1 MSVDR
6 TSEASEYLKNHRI
19 PELMENLTSQL
30 IYQQPENPRE
40 FLKEYLKSLK
50 EAKERR
56 ADGPKLFGPDN
67 LQSLFG
73 MLDPVGSGHITRLQ
87 YLEAMKIL
95 GIQNFGQ
102 HEDKPTIDFD
112 LFEQEATHGLSKAS
126 TTYKR

>member
-1 MSVDR
+1 MIAIRFEIFSFI
-6 TSEASEYLKNHRI
+6 YKN
-19 PELMENLTSQL
+19 LFL
-30 IYQQPENPRE
+30 ENPRE

-87 YLEAMKIL
+87 YLEGKHSI
-95 GIQNFGQ
+95 FT
-102 HEDKPTIDFD
+102 PF
-112 LFEQEATHGLSKAS
+112 FF
-126 TTYKR
+126 